1 MMVSLSPYLRM
12 LETSDSIFDE
22 ISPFPK
28 IWSGVAAY
36 LDV

>member
-1 MMVSLSPYLRM
+1 MMVSLSPYLRIF
-12 LETSDSIFDE
+12 ETNDSIFDE